1 MANGR
6 ENKVQH
12 ISDELGD
19 VSEGK
24 LGCAVDVNED
34 DGGGLANESVE
45 VGDSGRD
52 DVGHISDDR
61 GKGIGSAV
69 VGDNIVCSI
78 GATFQQMAKVIVNK
92 KKRTELSHNRDQA
105 DLELNEDGS
114 KALNIVTLLEAG
126 HRGHRGCR
134 RRGSGGHGWNGR
146 CRHGSSGNTNIGRR
160 GRGGSRNKSPKGEG
174 GEGGD

>member
-6 ENKVQH
+6 EDKVQH

-24 LGCAVDVNED
+24 LGCAVDVSED

-45 VGDSGRD
+45 VGDSARD
-52 DVGHISDDR
+52 EVRHIGDDR

-69 VGDNIVCSI
+69 VGDNVVCSI
-78 GATFQQMAKVIVNK
+78 RAAPQRMSKNIVN
-92 KKRTELSHNRDQA
+92 KKRTELSHNWDQV
-105 DLELNEDGS
+105 DLELNEDGRE
-114 KALNIVTLLEAG
+114 ALDIVTLLEAG
-126 HRGHRGCR
+126 HRGHGGCR

-146 CRHGSSGNTNIGRR
+146 CRHGGSGNTNIGRR
-160 GRGGSRNKSPKGEG
+160 GRGGSRNKSPEGEG